1 MTDKRYSNRYSD
13 RYKDRYNS
21 DTSLA
26 RARDLKIFHLCV

>member
-26 RARDLKIFHLCV
+26 RARDLKIFNLCV